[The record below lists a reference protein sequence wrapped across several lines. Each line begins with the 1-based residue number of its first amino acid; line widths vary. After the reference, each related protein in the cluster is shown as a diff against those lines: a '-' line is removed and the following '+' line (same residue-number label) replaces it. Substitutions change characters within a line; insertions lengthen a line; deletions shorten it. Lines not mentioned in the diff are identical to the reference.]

1 MKTSVVSSEAL
12 RLFPA
17 ASVADDRA
25 IEEDAGEV
33 DPLSDFVDLR
43 SNEAEPAALRLSVT
57 QAARIKALV
66 VEHHAFVW
74 RSLVRLGVPRAD
86 AEDAV
91 QQVFMVTSRRIDDIS
106 HGSDRSFLYGVCLRV
121 ASRARRTLARRR
133 EVLGDD
139 ACPERID
146 PGTRPDDMID
156 RARARVLLDEILST
170 MPLELRSV
178 FTLFELEQ
186 MTMIQIAGLL
196 ELPQGTVASRLRR
209 ARELFAD
216 QRGRI
221 EARLRGGVVVSLA
234 SHSVVASQSQRGPKS
249 GVRPVVKENA

>member
-17 ASVADDRA
+17 ASVTEDRA
-25 IEEDAGEV
+25 IEQEDAGEV
-33 DPLSDFVDLR
+33 DALG
-43 SNEAEPAALRLSVT
+43 EAEPASAPLSAT
-57 QAARIKALV
+57 QAARIKGLV

-106 HGSDRSFLYGVCLRV
+106 QGSDRSFLYGVCLRV

-139 ACPERID
+139 ACPERVD

-209 ARELFAD
+209 ARELFVE
-216 QRGRI
+216 QRNRI
-221 EARLRGGVVVSLA
+221 EARLRGGGALSLSSA
-234 SHSVVASQSQRGPKS
+234 PAVSQRVPLGPKS
-249 GVRPVVKENA
+249 GVRPVVKETA

>member
-33 DPLSDFVDLR
+33 DPLSD
-43 SNEAEPAALRLSVT
+43 AEPGCSLASAPLSAT
-57 QAARIKALV
+57 QAARLKALV

-156 RARARVLLDEILST
+156 RARARVLLD
-170 MPLELRSV
+170 
-178 FTLFELEQ
+178 
-186 MTMIQIAGLL
+186 
-196 ELPQGTVASRLRR
+196 
-209 ARELFAD
+209 
-216 QRGRI
+216 
-221 EARLRGGVVVSLA
+221 
-234 SHSVVASQSQRGPKS
+234 
-249 GVRPVVKENA
+249 

>member
-1 MKTSVVSSEAL
+1 M
-12 RLFPA
+12 
-17 ASVADDRA
+17 
-25 IEEDAGEV
+25 
-33 DPLSDFVDLR
+33 LS
-43 SNEAEPAALRLSVT
+43 EAEPAASPLSAT

-106 HGSDRSFLYGVCLRV
+106 QGSDRSFLYGVCLRV

-139 ACPERID
+139 ACPERVD

-209 ARELFAD
+209 ARELFVE
-216 QRGRI
+216 QRNRI
-221 EARLRGGVVVSLA
+221 EARLRGGGALSLVPG
-234 SHSVVASQSQRGPKS
+234 SASQRVPLCPKS
-249 GVRPVVKENA
+249 GVRPVVKETA

>member
-1 MKTSVVSSEAL
+1 MHWVGGPGARTILGSGRDNVGMKSSVVSSEAL

-17 ASVADDRA
+17 ASVTDDRA
-25 IEEDAGEV
+25 IDEEEA
-33 DPLSDFVDLR
+33 DPLS
-43 SNEAEPAALRLSVT
+43 EAEPVSAPLSAT

-66 VEHHAFVW
+66 VEHHSFVW

-156 RARARVLLDEILST
+156 RARARVLLDEILAT
-170 MPLELRSV
+170 MPLDLRSV

-209 ARELFAD
+209 ARELFVE
-216 QRGRI
+216 QRNRI
-221 EARLRGGVVVSLA
+221 EARLSRCSGPGL
-234 SHSVVASQSQRGPKS
+234 GPKS
-249 GVRPVVKENA
+249 GIRPALKENA